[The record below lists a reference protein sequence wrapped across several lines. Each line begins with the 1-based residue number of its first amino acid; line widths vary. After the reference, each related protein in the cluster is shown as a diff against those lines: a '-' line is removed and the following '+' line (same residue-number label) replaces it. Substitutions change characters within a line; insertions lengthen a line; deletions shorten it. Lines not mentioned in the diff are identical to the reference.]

1 MSQFGRLLIETIID
15 SDPAVRDRSA
25 RELARRA
32 SLAEKLEACREL
44 EEFRRTRTNLYE
56 RVRASLFLHALY
68 RYEIQEDEAIR
79 GSGLIPFSGF
89 THLMDR
95 RYEQAIAE
103 FLDAMARDG
112 PSGAVASALAR
123 AYEQVAFQTLA
134 DQVRSSVRSCQ
145 GNRWMF
151 RVGCADEHPLRIAPQ
166 LLEREPDLA
175 LFPILVERTPV
186 RLDLSHS
193 GWSDIFFLGMDF
205 PEGARVLNISVDL
218 GVHGR
223 DREPRPP
230 IESRLRVI
238 TEPILRL
245 TSIDLNACKDVDS
258 LDELF
263 NFGNDYLGL
272 VKAAVVA
279 SGLIPP
285 ALEGTSTRLADLL
298 ATIVRPGLGLEI
310 VSKVNDIPKGSRLAV
325 STNLLA
331 SLITLM
337 MRATGQVPNLTG
349 ALGAEESKVVVARA
363 ILGEWLGGSG
373 GGWQDSGGIFPGIK
387 LIEGVPASEG
397 DPEWGI
403 SRGRLLP
410 AHRLLNRARDA
421 THWEGEPAR
430 TEPRPPIAEICKGEP
445 ARTEPRPPIAEICK
459 GEPARTEPRPPGSDP
474 AISRDVPS
482 NRAGFEAVDD
492 PVSSALPEALARSL
506 VVVHGGMAQNVGP
519 ILNMVTMKYLLR
531 DQEAWIAR
539 LKSLQIF
546 GELVSAVEAADVQA
560 IGQCTTRNWD
570 GPLKQIIPWVT
581 NLFTEAIIRQARE
594 HLGDDFWGFLMLG
607 GMSGGGMA
615 FFVAPHRHDEFQER
629 IAAIMREVKASLDDA
644 LPFAMEPVVYDFGIN
659 PHGTL
664 ATLDFAS
671 EAMMPSQYY
680 ALQTP
685 RMIAAGA
692 GTIPYHRRADV
703 DHFANRCPDSV
714 ELVRVFRTMINHLFP
729 VTRGSD
735 QGSKSQWDAESAAI
749 RRDNGFDQ
757 VQHEQLRGDLQRGRI
772 GLARNRL
779 PVDLDIS
786 DVDDSELIM
795 AQAPYSASATAKGKT
810 AVERGEV
817 AVVTLA
823 AGVGS
828 RWTTGAGVVKAVN
841 PFVSIEGRHRSFLEI
856 HFAKT
861 RKSQDPTGIKIPHVV
876 TTSYL
881 THAAIERHLRA
892 TSNFGHDG
900 PVYLSPGRS
909 IGQRLIPMARDLVFL
924 WEESAHE
931 TLQETKQKV
940 REASRRAILEWAKS
954 VGEGN
959 DYTDNVPIQRFNPPG
974 HFYEVPNLMGNGV
987 LRQLLEEHPNLGWL
1001 LVHNI
1006 DTLGATVDPGVLGL
1020 AIESGACLSF
1030 EVISR
1035 RIDDRGGGL
1044 AKVAGRLRLLEGLAQ
1059 PREETEFALRYYNSL
1074 TTWVRIDGLL
1084 AAFGITRDDLKNDE
1098 AKVSAAVRTVAARL
1112 PTYVT
1117 IKDVK
1122 RRWGHGQED
1131 IYPVAQFEKLWGDMS
1146 SLPDL
1151 NTSFLAVSRGRG
1163 QQLKD
1168 VAQLDGW
1175 ADDGSLEYVRSL
1187 CEFAR

>member
-1 MSQFGRLLIETIID
+1 VAQT
-15 SDPAVRDRSA
+15 
-25 RELARRA
+25 
-32 SLAEKLEACREL
+32 SLEEKLEACREL
-44 EEFRRTRTNLYE
+44 EDFRKNRYNLYE

-68 RYEIQEDEAIR
+68 RYEIQEDESIR
-79 GSGLIPFSGF
+79 ASGLIPFGGF
-89 THLMDR
+89 MNLMER

-103 FLDAMARDG
+103 FLEAFQREG
-112 PSGAVASALAR
+112 PNGTVASALAR

-151 RVGCADEHPLRIAPQ
+151 RVGSAAEHPLRIHPR
-166 LLEREPDLA
+166 LLVRELDDG
-175 LFPILVERTPV
+175 LFPVLVERTPV

-205 PEGARVLNISVDL
+205 PDGARVLNISVDL
-218 GVHGR
+218 GVRGR
-223 DREPRPP
+223 DSAPRPP

-245 TSIDLNACKDVDS
+245 TSIDLNACKDVDH

-285 ALEGTSTRLADLL
+285 ALEGSSARLEELL
-298 ATIVRPGLGLEI
+298 AMIVRPGHGLEI

-337 MRATGQVPNLTG
+337 MRATGQVSRLTG
-349 ALGAEESKVVVARA
+349 PLGPEESKVVVARA

-373 GGWQDSGGIFPGIK
+373 GGWQDSGGIFPGVK
-387 LIEGVPASEG
+387 LIEGVSSAEG

-410 AHRLLNRARDA
+410 SHRLIKPSGNGQTTPHEAGKP
-421 THWEGEPAR
+421 TQ
-430 TEPRPPIAEICKGEP
+430 KGL
-445 ARTEPRPPIAEICK
+445 A
-459 GEPARTEPRPPGSDP
+459 
-474 AISRDVPS
+474 
-482 NRAGFEAVDD
+482 
-492 PVSSALPEALARSL
+492 EALAASL

-519 ILNMVTMKYLLR
+519 ILNMVTTKYLVR
-531 DQEAWIAR
+531 DRVAWVAR
-539 LKSLQIF
+539 LESLKIFKSI
-546 GELVSAVEAADVQA
+546 VAAVEHADVRT
-560 IGQCTTRNWD
+560 IGECTTRNWE

-581 NLFTEAIIRQARE
+581 NEFTESIIREARE
-594 HLGDDFWGFLMLG
+594 FLGNDFWGFLMLG

-615 FFVAPHRHDEFQER
+615 FFVAPERRDEFQER
-629 IAAIMREVKASLDDA
+629 IAVIMQGVKRSLEDA
-644 LPFAMEPVVYDFGIN
+644 LPFAMDPVVYDFRIN

-664 ATLDFAS
+664 ATLDSQA
-671 EAMMPSQYY
+671 EAMMPPRYY
-680 ALQTP
+680 ALQAP
-685 RMIAAGA
+685 RMIAAGP
-692 GTIPYHRRADV
+692 GELPYHRRADV
-703 DHFANRCPDSV
+703 DHFANRCPDSA

-729 VTRGSD
+729 VTRGAD
-735 QGSKSQWDAESAAI
+735 DLSKSQWDAEAAQI
-749 RRDNGFDQ
+749 RRDNGFDP
-757 VQHEQLRGDLQRGRI
+757 VQHEKLRDDLQRGRI

-779 PVDLDIS
+779 PVDVDIS
-786 DVDDSELIM
+786 DVDDSELIR
-795 AQAPYSASATAKGKT
+795 ALPPFSKAAIERGK
-810 AVERGEV
+810 AALNRGEV

-823 AGVGS
+823 AGAGT

-841 PFVSIEGRHRSFLEI
+841 PFVLFDGRHRSFLEI
-856 HFAKT
+856 HLAKT
-861 RKSQDPTGIKIPHVV
+861 RKTARSAGITIPHVV
-876 TTSYL
+876 TSSYL
-881 THAAIERHLRA
+881 THSAIEGHLK
-892 TSNFGHDG
+892 SSGNFGHDG

-909 IGQRLIPMARDLVFL
+909 IGQRLVPMTRDLTFL

-940 REASRRAILEWAKS
+940 RDASRRAILDWAKS
-954 VGEGN
+954 QGEGS
-959 DYTDNVPIQRFNPPG
+959 DYTDNLPIQRFNPPG
-974 HFYEVPNLMGNGV
+974 HFYEVPNLLGNGV
-987 LRQLLEEHPNLGWL
+987 LRRLLKEYPNLAWL
-1001 LVHNI
+1001 LVHNV
-1006 DTLGATVDPGVLGL
+1006 DTLGATIDPGVLGL
-1020 AIESGACLSF
+1020 VIESGACLSF

-1059 PREETEFALRYYNSL
+1059 PREETEFSLRYYNSL

-1084 AAFGITRDDLKNDE
+1084 DAFGLAREDLEDNP
-1098 AKVSAAVRTVAARL
+1098 AQVAAAVRSMAARL

-1131 IYPVAQFEKLWGDMS
+1131 VYPVAQFEKLWGDMS

-1151 NTSFLAVSRGRG
+1151 NTSFLAVDRARG

-1168 VAQLDGW
+1168 VAQLDSW
-1175 ADDGSLEYVRSL
+1175 ADDGSMAQVRSL
-1187 CEFAR
+1187 CEFSR

>member
-1 MSQFGRLLIETIID
+1 MSQVGRMLIETIVAT
-15 SDPAVRDRSA
+15 DPLVRDRSA
-25 RELARRA
+25 RELARRV

-44 EEFRRTRTNLYE
+44 EEFRRTRENLYE

-68 RYEIQEDEAIR
+68 RYEIQEDPALR

-103 FLDAMARDG
+103 FLDAMARDKPG
-112 PSGAVASALAR
+112 GALASALAR
-123 AYEQVAFQTLA
+123 AYEQIAFQTLA

-166 LLEREPDLA
+166 LLAREPDLA

-223 DREPRPP
+223 DLEPCPP
-230 IESRLRVI
+230 IETRLRVI

-285 ALEGTSTRLADLL
+285 ALEGTSTPLADLL

-349 ALGAEESKVVVARA
+349 SLGPQESKVVVARA

-387 LIEGVPASEG
+387 LIEGVSATEH
-397 DPEWGI
+397 DPEWGV

-410 AHRLLNRARDA
+410 SHRLLNCA
-421 THWEGEPAR
+421 
-430 TEPRPPIAEICKGEP
+430 
-445 ARTEPRPPIAEICK
+445 
-459 GEPARTEPRPPGSDP
+459 
-474 AISRDVPS
+474 PS
-482 NRAGFEAVDD
+482 NGLEPQP
-492 PVSSALPEALARSL
+492 PVQSAIGSLPKALAESL

-519 ILNMVTMKYLLR
+519 ILNMVTTKYLLR
-531 DQEAWIAR
+531 EHDAWVAR
-539 LKSLQIF
+539 LQSLKIF
-546 GELVSAVEAADVQA
+546 DDLVAAVEAADVRT
-560 IGQCTTRNWD
+560 IGRCTTGNWD
-570 GPLKQIIPWVT
+570 GPLKRIIPWVT
-581 NLFTEAIIRQARE
+581 NLFTETIIRQARE
-594 HLGDDFWGFLMLG
+594 FLGDDFWGFLMLG

-629 IAAIMREVKASLDDA
+629 IAAIMREAKGSLDDA
-644 LPFAMEPVVYDFGIN
+644 LPFAMEPVVYDFRIN
-659 PHGTL
+659 PNGTL
-664 ATLDFAS
+664 ATLDSAGD
-671 EAMMPSQYY
+671 AMMPSQYY

-685 RMIAAGA
+685 RMIAAKA
-692 GTIPYHRRADV
+692 GSVPYHRRSDV
-703 DHFANRCPDSV
+703 DHFANRCPDSG

-735 QGSKSQWDAESAAI
+735 QGSKSQWDTEAAGI
-749 RRDNGFDQ
+749 RRDNGFDP
-757 VQHEQLRGDLQRGRI
+757 VQHELVRGDLQRGRI

-795 AQAPYSASATAKGKT
+795 ANEPLGTAAIARGEAAIK
-810 AVERGEV
+810 RGEV

-841 PFVSIEGRHRSFLEI
+841 PFVLMDGGHRSFLEI

-861 RKSQDPTGIKIPHVV
+861 RKTQGRWATRIPHVV

-892 TSNFGHDG
+892 TENFGHKG

-954 VGEGN
+954 QGEGI

-974 HFYEVPNLMGNGV
+974 HFYEVPNLLLNGL
-987 LRQLLEEHPNLGWL
+987 LRQLLDEYSNLQWL

-1006 DTLGATVDPGVLGL
+1006 DTLGATIDPGVLGL
-1020 AIESGACLSF
+1020 AIESGSCLSF

-1074 TTWVRIDGLL
+1074 TTWVQIDGLL
-1084 AAFGITRDDLKNDE
+1084 AAFGITRDDLKTDQ
-1098 AKVSAAVRTVAARL
+1098 AKVSAAVRAMAARL

-1151 NTSFLAVSRGRG
+1151 NSSFLAVSRQRG

-1175 ADDGSLEYVRSL
+1175 ADDGSLAYVRSL
-1187 CEFAR
+1187 CEFGR